1 MPSFYAAGEYD
12 LAGFAVGV
20 VDRPKMIDGRQ
31 IVPGDAVIGL
41 ASTGIHSNG
50 FSLVRKVLFEK
61 SRLTV
66 ETVVPEL
73 GGALGETLL
82 TPTRIYA
89 KQILSLAE
97 AFPIKGIAHITGG
110 GITENLPRVFP
121 VRCGA
126 RIRRG
131 SWPVLPVFQAIQ
143 SRGAVALEEMY
154 RVFNMGIGLILVVAA
169 ENADRVIARA
179 AELGERAYPIG
190 EMVAQTFDEGV
201 VEYVE

>member
-1 MPSFYAAGEYD
+1 M
-12 LAGFAVGV
+12 
-20 VDRPKMIDGRQ
+20 
-31 IVPGDAVIGL
+31 
-41 ASTGIHSNG
+41 AS
-50 FSLVRKVLFEK
+50 
-61 SRLTV
+61 
-66 ETVVPEL
+66 
-73 GGALGETLL
+73 LL
-82 TPTRIYA
+82 SWQR
-89 KQILSLAE
+89 
-97 AFPIKGIAHITGG
+97 
-110 GITENLPRVFP
+110 
-121 VRCGA
+121 
-126 RIRRG
+126 